1 MMRQRL
7 ISAAIGIPIAV
18 IVLFFYQTALLN
30 IAIAFITFMAV
41 YEILVATKY
50 LGNRGLALICFIYA
64 VYVPFAHVLPVY
76 YLGQT
81 FSFLFMLTL
90 LVFFLF
96 THRTVRLEQIGTAFM
111 LTLLLAFS
119 FSCIVFLRDIYTRS
133 ATVELGCFYIVLVFL
148 GAWVTDAGAYFVGR
162 LFGRHKLAPDI
173 SPKKTVEGAAGGVAC
188 TVAVFAAAAPIYGLY
203 VSAHG
208 QVLRW
213 SEPRLLLAALLCALM
228 AILGDLAASAIKRQ
242 CNIKDFGNILPGHGG
257 VLDRFDSIMFV
268 APMLLIFLQR
278 WPIVR

>member
-7 ISAAIGIPIAV
+7 ISAAIGIPVAV

-30 IAIAFITFMAV
+30 IAIALITLTAV

-50 LGNRGLALICFIYA
+50 LENRGLALICFIYA
-64 VYVPFAHVLPVY
+64 AYVPFAHTLHVN

-90 LVFFLF
+90 LVFLLF

-111 LTLLLAFS
+111 LTLLLSFS

-133 ATVELGCFYIVLVFL
+133 ATVELGCFYVVLVFL
-148 GAWVTDAGAYFVGR
+148 GAWITDAGAYFVGH
-162 LFGRHKLAPDI
+162 LLGRHKLAPDI
-173 SPKKTVEGAAGGVAC
+173 SPKKTVEGAVGGVVC
-188 TVAVFAAAAPIYGLY
+188 TVAVFAAAAPVYALY
-203 VSAHG
+203 VRAHG
-208 QVLRW
+208 QALRW
-213 SEPRLLLAALLCALM
+213 SEPRLIVAALLCALM
-228 AILGDLAASAIKRQ
+228 AVLGDLAASVIKRQ

-268 APMLLIFLQR
+268 APMLLIYLQR
-278 WPIVR
+278 WPIIR